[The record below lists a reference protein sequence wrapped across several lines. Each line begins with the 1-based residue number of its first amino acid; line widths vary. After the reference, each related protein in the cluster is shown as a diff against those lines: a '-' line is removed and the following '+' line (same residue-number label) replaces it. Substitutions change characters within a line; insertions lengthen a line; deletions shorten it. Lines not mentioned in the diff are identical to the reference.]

1 MKIRFVPININ
12 SLNIN
17 AMKSHRYSFFF
28 LIFCLFLA
36 FPTFA
41 QRMIKGKIFDENNE
55 PLLGASIA
63 VKGASVGTVTNID
76 GEYSILVT
84 DSTTVAVSFIGYI
97 TQIVTIKQDSILN
110 FNLNV
115 DTDKLTTCW
124 VSLPF
129 QTTYK
134 SRQLIAK
141 EYFHAKDFNK
151 GNIHDPLQLLRG
163 KVAGLEITRIGNNPN
178 EPFSARIRGLNTLN
192 GENKPTLLIDGMPYT
207 SLNLLDPMDI
217 SGAEVFKDGA
227 EYGIRGIQGVI
238 NFETIK
244 AKNYS
249 QGFTFNTAL
258 TTEGVSRLMPLLSPT
273 EFVSAGG
280 KDYDSKTDWR
290 SLIFKKATTQVY
302 NLAFAHNFKN
312 TDIRLSTNYRNA
324 NGVLKNTG
332 FEQLNGRLSLQQR
345 LFNNRLVINVQ
356 AAATSRQS
364 EFGFTEAIEYAHNMN
379 PTAPIFD
386 NTQTKNGGYFE
397 VSNAFGTYNPLSIV
411 EQNWQRGKT
420 MAYTGNLNIDYNIA
434 NHFKAN
440 LLLMRENQD
449 NTMGRFV
456 SKTSYYGVYN
466 SGEGSRF
473 QGKTVNDYLKANL
486 AYDNYFGNINIKAQ
500 GGYEFQKLKYN
511 QNGIYSTDF
520 DKNATTFDDLALGKR
535 GSDSLPPVLRMKQ
548 HNHKIIGF
556 YSNAT
561 LDYEQ
566 IYYLS
571 LGVRYDGSSRF
582 GVNNKWVA
590 QPSVNAAIDFSKL
603 LDLDNFSTLKL
614 RGGYS
619 TTSAAPFKPGM
630 TEAEFYYDGKAAI
643 WETQQSNPDLSAE
656 MKREWHGGL
665 DFAFGGERLYGSLDV
680 YKNKVSDVLNQYNNI
695 VFVTYGAIWL
705 NAWSFQNK
713 GIELTLRGTPLRNNG
728 KLSFSW
734 ETGFTFNSNS
744 TKLLSMENGYY
755 NSGTKT
761 ADGKNEFYVGHA
773 AWGCPEPI
781 VQVKEGENIGNFRG
795 LSFVGLNPQGIP
807 LYKDVD
813 GVAREYN
820 DKINSNIIGNG
831 LPNWTGA
838 WSNSLKMKNFDMSF
852 VLRGAFGHDLLNE
865 YRSYYENYP
874 SSFYN
879 KVKTKYTQ
887 TNLAKFYNII
897 FSDFKLEKGR
907 FVKLDNIS
915 VGYTFENLG
924 KIKSLRLYFSAD
936 NLLVLTGYTGNDP
949 EIRYSDTNYINSLN
963 SNNLITGID
972 RKATSYPLSKMVTLG
987 LNMKF

>member
-1 MKIRFVPININ
+1 
-12 SLNIN
+12 
-17 AMKSHRYSFFF
+17 MKSHKHSIFF
-28 LIFCLFLA
+28 LFFCF
-36 FPTFA
+36 FSTFSTFA
-41 QRMIKGKIFDENNE
+41 QRITKGKVVDENNE
-55 PLLGASIA
+55 PLAGASI
-63 VKGASVGTVTNID
+63 VIKGTSVGTVTDID
-76 GEYSILVT
+76 GDYRIFIK
-84 DSTTVAVSFIGYI
+84 DSTLVAVSYVGYI
-97 TQIVTIKQDSILN
+97 TQIVNIKQDSILN
-110 FNLNV
+110 FRLKE
-115 DTDKLTTCW
+115 DKENIIVCS
-124 VSLPF
+124 VYLPF

-134 SRQLIAK
+134 SQQLSAK
-141 EYFHAKDFNK
+141 EYFHAKNFNK
-151 GNIHDPLQLLRG
+151 VNIHDPLQLLRG
-163 KVAGLEITRIGNNPN
+163 KVAGLEITRAGNNPN
-178 EPFSARIRGLNTLN
+178 ELFYARIRGLNTLN

-227 EYGIRGIQGVI
+227 EYGIKGIQGVV
-238 NFETIK
+238 NFESIK
-244 AKNYS
+244 ARYYT

-345 LFNNRLVINVQ
+345 LFNNRLVINAQ

-379 PTAPIFD
+379 PTAPIYD
-386 NTQTKNGGYFE
+386 NTQTKYGGYFE

-449 NTMGRFV
+449 NTMGKFV

-466 SGEGSRF
+466 LGEGSRF

-486 AYDNYFGNINIKAQ
+486 AYDSYLGKINIKAQ
-500 GGYEFQKLKYN
+500 VGYEFQKLAYN
-511 QNGIYSTDF
+511 QKSIYSKDF
-520 DKNATTFDDLALGKR
+520 DKNATTFEDLASGKR
-535 GSDSLPPVLRMKQ
+535 GSDSLPPVLRIKQ

-556 YSNAT
+556 YGNTT

-566 IYYLS
+566 TYYLS

-590 QPSVNAAIDFSKL
+590 QPSVNVAIDFSKL

-619 TTSAAPFKPGM
+619 TTSAAPYKPGM
-630 TEAEFYYDGKAAI
+630 TEAQFYYDGKATL
-643 WETQQSNPDLSAE
+643 WQTQLPNPDLSAE

-665 DFAFGGERLYGSLDV
+665 DFVFWGEKLYGSLDV
-680 YKNKVSDVLNQYNNI
+680 YKNKVSDVLNSYNGLFYVPN
-695 VFVTYGAIWL
+695 TYATLWL

-713 GIELTLRGTPLRNNG
+713 GIELTLRGTPISNNG
-728 KLSFSW
+728 KMPFSW
-734 ETGFTFNSNS
+734 ETGFTFNSNR
-744 TKLLSMENGYY
+744 TKLLSMENGYF
-755 NSGTKT
+755 NSGTKA
-761 ADGKNEFYVGHA
+761 ADGRNETYIGHA
-773 AWGCPEPI
+773 GWGCYDPI
-781 VQVKEGENIGNFRG
+781 VQVKEGENIGDFRG
-795 LSFVGLNPQGIP
+795 LIFAFLDNKGNP
-807 LYKDVD
+807 LYRANDNKSIQINETKLKDLT
-813 GVAREYN
+813 
-820 DKINSNIIGNG
+820 IIGNG
-831 LPNWTGA
+831 LPKWTGA
-838 WSNSLKMKNFDMSF
+838 WSNNFKIKNLDLSF
-852 VLRGAFGHDLLNE
+852 VLRGAFGHNLLSE
-865 YRSYYENYP
+865 FRSYYESNTRP
-874 SSFYN
+874 FFN
-879 KVKTKYTQ
+879 QVKTKKALSDSKEY
-887 TNLAKFYNII
+887 IH
-897 FSDFKLEKGR
+897 FSSYVLEKGN
-907 FVKLDNIS
+907 FLKLDNIS

-924 KIKSLRLYFSAD
+924 KIKSLRLYCAAD
-936 NLLVLTGYTGNDP
+936 NLLVLTGYTGSDP
-949 EIRYSDTNYINSLN
+949 EVRYSDNSLTEVPSIVLNYSNYLN
-963 SNNLITGID
+963 STNLITGID

-987 LNMKF
+987 LNAKF